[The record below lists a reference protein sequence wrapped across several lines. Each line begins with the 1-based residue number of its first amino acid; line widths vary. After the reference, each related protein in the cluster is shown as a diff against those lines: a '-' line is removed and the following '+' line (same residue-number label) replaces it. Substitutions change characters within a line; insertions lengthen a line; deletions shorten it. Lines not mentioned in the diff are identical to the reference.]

1 VKASEAHQELTKL
14 ATMTLPGFV
23 ANPSRITEVYAP
35 NDNPAPTDRSGS
47 TAAPGA
53 DLTARELEVCRLV
66 AQGLTNAQIA
76 ARLVLSTR
84 TVESHVLQ
92 ARGKLNAAKRRDI
105 AQALLDHGLA

>member
-1 VKASEAHQELTKL
+1 
-14 ATMTLPGFV
+14 
-23 ANPSRITEVYAP
+23 
-35 NDNPAPTDRSGS
+35 
-47 TAAPGA
+47 
-53 DLTARELEVCRLV
+53 V